1 MIKAVI
7 FDMDGTLLNTLCDLK
22 ISTNY
27 ALEKLNMPQRTVD
40 EIKNFIGD
48 GVRKLI
54 ERAVSKNADEKTI
67 NKCLEI
73 FKEHYSKN
81 MYNNTAP
88 FDGIIELLKSLKQMK
103 IKTGVVSNKFDS
115 AIKELTKKYF
125 NNLIDISIGQ
135 SEIIPP
141 KPDSKGILKAMEYLN
156 IKKEEV
162 LYIGDSDVDIKT
174 AKNAKV
180 KSIGVLWGYRDESY
194 LKGADYIISNPS
206 EILKIINSINQ

>member
-22 ISTNY
+22 ISTKY
-27 ALEKLNMPQRTVD
+27 TLEKLNMPQRTVD

-156 IKKEEV
+156 IKQEEV

-206 EILKIINSINQ
+206 EILKIINSINR